1 MRGRLLLASSNPG
14 KQREY
19 DRLAR
24 FGLARFG
31 LARFAAGASVELA
44 LLPGFDSLPAFQEAA
59 PTFAEN
65 AAGKAVHYSRFASLP
80 VIGDDSGLTV
90 PVLGGAPG
98 PKSARYAGANAT
110 DADRL
115 RKLLRD
121 LQEKNV
127 RGARARFIC
136 VLALAERGR
145 LTAVFSDFAEGVLL
159 DAPRGQHGFG
169 YDPIFFFEPLGKTFA
184 EISGEEKDQVSHRGK
199 AFRKLLKFLEAGR
212 L

>member
-1 MRGRLLLASSNPG
+1 VPGRLLLASSNSG

-19 DRLAR
+19 ERLAR
-24 FGLARFG
+24 FGLARLG
-31 LARFAAGASVELA
+31 LAAGASVDLA
-44 LLPGFDSLPAFQEAA
+44 LLPGFDSLPAFQESA

-65 AAGKAVHYSRFASLP
+65 AAGKAVHYSRFVDLP

-127 RGARARFIC
+127 RDTRARFIC

-159 DAPRGQHGFG
+159 AAPRGQRGFG

-184 EISGEEKDQVSHRGK
+184 EISAEEKNQVSHRGK
-199 AFRKLLKFLEAGR
+199 AFRKLLKFLEANP